1 MAENHETHD
10 GMKRRGYLKGIAAT
24 GLSAGALTAAT
35 GSTYADSD
43 DRDDRRYDDGEK
55 EDEKETHDIDGDSLY
70 LVFGAD
76 AKEDDLDEWVYDHRD
91 ELDTSTQDSVARVV
105 QYQDVSQLNV
115 TEQGNAIS
123 IAIDGGEATATQQT
137 EQDNSNTQEGTA
149 DSINVD
155 ETETDRT
162 FDDVGNAYIVF
173 AEETESREFSGWV
186 VAEETYGSDQA
197 ARAAIEQTQ
206 EVDQFNYSSQ
216 SSAVAIAEHGSC
228 AEAYQQS
235 SQTNANYQQA
245 GALAANIGGADAQ
258 DAEASV
264 DQAQEVSQLN
274 VSEQGVAIAIA
285 VGDGSVARAYQ
296 VSSQFNMNE
305 QVAEAAAI
313 NFDSMS
319 VDEVTACANMVGEFS
334 RDDMTRVEE
343 EYEDADEYA
352 EDEKDE
358 KKAEKDEKD
367 DKEKEDEKKAEED
380 EKKDDDKGKEDE
392 KKAEED
398 EKKDD
403 DKKKDDKKPTQS
415 NGQQASAVV
424 SQVQRV
430 GQENINLQNAA
441 MAVAIDD
448 SDATARQES
457 YQGNFNAQVASAEAV
472 NVDEGVCNLRGVV
485 SGTDAYGDE
494 SWAIAYDNGNGDT
507 VQIADAE
514 VDQLQFVEQLNINE
528 QHAAV
533 AFATDCGEAVAEHL
547 NYQLNENVQLGEA
560 TAANEAAEGDDYNEG
575 EYEECEDGEKE
586 KTAEECEAY

>member
-1 MAENHETHD
+1 MAENHENHD

-43 DRDDRRYDDGEK
+43 DRDDRRYDDGSK
-55 EDEKETHDIDGDSLY
+55 DDKKETYDIDGDSLY

-76 AKEDDLDEWVYDHRD
+76 AKEDDLDEWVYHHKE
-91 ELDTSTQDSVARVV
+91 ELDAAAQESAARVI

-123 IAIDGGEATATQQT
+123 IAIDGGEATAIQQT
-137 EQDNSNTQEGTA
+137 EQDNSNTQEGSA
-149 DSINVD
+149 ESINVD

-186 VAEETYGSDQA
+186 VAEETYGSEQSAQA
-197 ARAAIEQTQ
+197 TIEQTQ

-216 SSAVAIAEHGSC
+216 SSAVAIAEHDSC
-228 AEAYQQS
+228 ARAYQQS

-258 DAEASV
+258 EGEASV
-264 DQAQEVSQLN
+264 EQAQQVSQLN

-319 VDEVTACANMVGEFS
+319 VDEVTACADMVGEFS
-334 RDDMTRVEE
+334 RDEMTRVEE
-343 EYEDADEYA
+343 EYEDADGADDAAEYT
-352 EDEKDE
+352 EDEK
-358 KKAEKDEKD
+358 AEE
-367 DKEKEDEKKAEED
+367 EDEKKAEED
-380 EKKDDDKGKEDE
+380 EKDDKKAKEDE
-392 KKAEED
+392 
-398 EKKDD
+398 
-403 DKKKDDKKPTQS
+403 KKPTQS

-485 SGTDAYGDE
+485 SGSDAYGDE

-533 AFATDCGEAVAEHL
+533 AFATDCGEAVAEQL
-547 NYQLNENVQLGEA
+547 NYQLNENVQLAES
-560 TAANEAAEGDDYNEG
+560 TAANEAADGDYDDYDEGD
-575 EYEECEDGEKE
+575 YEECDDGEK
-586 KTAEECEAY
+586 KKNAEECEAY